1 MSLETQRAIAAYKSG
16 QVSYA
21 GPLKI
26 VVLLYEGAV
35 RFAREALA
43 RFDEPALR
51 GYGIGRTHR
60 IVSELL
66 ATLDHERGGDVA
78 RNLDDLYRFVLN
90 ALTRA
95 NVQGQQQSLRESIA
109 VLERLLAGWKELDLR
124 GPTENRAA

>member
-1 MSLETQRAIAAYKSG
+1 MSLETQRAISAYTAG

-35 RFAREALA
+35 RFARQALA

-51 GYGIGRTHR
+51 GHGIGRAHR

-66 ATLDHERGGDVA
+66 ATLDYEQGGEIA
-78 RNLDDLYRFVLN
+78 RNLDDLYRFVLD
-90 ALTRA
+90 AFTRA
-95 NVQGQQQSLRESIA
+95 NVHGQRQQLRESID
-109 VLERLLAGWKELDLR
+109 VLERLLAGWKELEVKSSS
-124 GPTENRAA
+124 GPRAA